1 VRRLAVALAALLLAS
16 PAPAAFAK
24 AKPTLPLADRAAI
37 DATLDVFVPA
47 AIGRRNAVRA
57 WPLATRTM
65 RLGSD
70 KGEWKNGFLPV
81 TPFPVIGTSFHGW
94 TLDSASKDRADIV
107 LLVHLKKGAPLGGVS
122 FNIAMR
128 KVGGR
133 WLVDS
138 AVPAATFAAEGSDS
152 KILAQPDFAP
162 AGGPAYSTTPFS
174 KTGRVAAKWVLIIP
188 GILIGLILLTPV
200 VVISAHRIKDGR
212 VKRERRESDRDRV
225 FRNLPER
232 PN

>member
-1 VRRLAVALAALLLAS
+1 VRRFAVALAVLLLGS
-16 PAPAAFAK
+16 IAPSAFAK
-24 AKPTLPLADRAAI
+24 AKPTLPPADRAAI
-37 DATLDVFVPA
+37 DRTLDVFVPA
-47 AIGRRNAVRA
+47 AIGRRDSVRA

-70 KGEWKNGFLPV
+70 KGEWRNGFLPV

-94 TLDSASKDRADIV
+94 TIDTTSKNRADIV
-107 LLVHLKKGAPLGGVS
+107 LLVHLKKGAPLSGVS

-128 KVGGR
+128 KIAGR

-162 AGGPAYSTTPFS
+162 AGGPAYSTVPFS
-174 KTGRVAAKWVLIIP
+174 KTGRVSAKWVLIIP
-188 GILIGLILLTPV
+188 GILIGLILLTPI
-200 VVISAHRIKDGR
+200 VVILGHRIKDGR
-212 VKRERRESDRDRV
+212 VRRDRRESDRERV

>member
-1 VRRLAVALAALLLAS
+1 MLLSAL
-16 PAPAAFAK
+16 APAASAA
-24 AKPTLPLADRAAI
+24 AKPTVPPGDRAAI
-37 DATLDVFVPA
+37 NRTLDVFVPA
-47 AIGRRNAVRA
+47 AIGRRDPVRA

-65 RLGSD
+65 RLGTD
-70 KGEWKNGFLPV
+70 RGEWQNGFLPV

-107 LLVHLKKGAPLGGVS
+107 LLVHLKKGSPFSGVS
-122 FNIAMR
+122 FNLSMR
-128 KVGGR
+128 RVGSR

-138 AVPAATFAAEGSDS
+138 AVPAATFAAEGSGS

-162 AGGPAYSTTPFS
+162 AGGPAYSTVPFS
-174 KTGRVAAKWVLIIP
+174 KTGRVSAKWVLIIP
-188 GILIGLILLTPV
+188 GILIGLILLTPI

-212 VKRERRESDRDRV
+212 VRRERADANRDRV